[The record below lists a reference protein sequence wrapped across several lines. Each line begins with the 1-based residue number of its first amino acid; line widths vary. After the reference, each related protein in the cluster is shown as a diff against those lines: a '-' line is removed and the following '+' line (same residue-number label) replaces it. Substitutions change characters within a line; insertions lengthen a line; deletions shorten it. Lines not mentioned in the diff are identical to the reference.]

1 MHRDGEQLHKMPADA
16 KAHQAAAALE
26 YFACHV
32 AFLYALALFTQKIMD
47 TLEPNVSQY
56 RILAG
61 QLVELYAQV
70 GEALAD
76 GTPPPACAA
85 PLDRADAQ
93 SLGRRKERHDG
104 MRP

>member
-47 TLEPNVSQY
+47 TLEPNAI
-56 RILAG
+56 RCAIP
-61 QLVELYAQV
+61 QV
-70 GEALAD
+70 NNPKY
-76 GTPPPACAA
+76 T
-85 PLDRADAQ
+85 
-93 SLGRRKERHDG
+93 
-104 MRP
+104 